1 MRAAACEAISGWR
14 PEVSTTLWQNRNYR
28 IVVSATVFAG
38 FSSGIFAMA
47 LPWLATLMTRD
58 PVAIALVA
66 ASVKLPWL
74 LFSLPAGVIT
84 DRVDRRLLIARA
96 DLLRAVLSL
105 AIMALALRTST
116 GGGAIWLLCLI
127 GLAFGAADVLREN
140 AALTLVPAIVASRDL
155 ERANGTMWSI
165 GQICG
170 QFIGP
175 PVAGLLIGYGVAV
188 PFGLDAL
195 TFGLAAGLI
204 WLMVLPAR
212 NAPAPLRFGPALR
225 EGIIWLWREPG
236 LFRLAVAVGAYN
248 FVFMANATV
257 LVLYSQEVLGLSA
270 AEHGVLLTLAAAGG
284 VLGAWYGGAV
294 QAWLGLHRSMVLTLA
309 STAVVY
315 ALVGTFGM
323 VWVVAPA
330 LAFEMFSRMVWNVV
344 TVSWRQRQTPDA
356 LLGRINSLYR
366 FLAWGPMPLG
376 ALFGGW
382 LVVFSTGY
390 MPRAL
395 ALHMPWLVGAAAIAA
410 LTVYCVRALRL
421 G

>member
-1 MRAAACEAISGWR
+1 MTA
-14 PEVSTTLWQNRNYR
+14 TLWQNRNYR

-47 LPWLATLMTRD
+47 LPWLATLLTRD
-58 PVAIALVA
+58 PLAIALVA

-105 AIMALALRTST
+105 AIMALALQAGE
-116 GGGAIWLLCLI
+116 GGAAIWLLCLI

-140 AALTLVPAIVASRDL
+140 AALTLVPTIVPVQDL

-170 QFIGP
+170 HFIGP
-175 PVAGLLIGYGVAV
+175 PVAGVLIGYGAAV
-188 PFGLDAL
+188 PFGLDAV
-195 TFGLAAGLI
+195 TFGLAALLI
-204 WLMVLPAR
+204 WLMVLPVR
-212 NAPAPLRFGPALR
+212 RPSAPQRFGPALR
-225 EGIIWLWREPG
+225 EGIGWLWREPG
-236 LFRLAVAVGAYN
+236 LFRLAVAVGVYN
-248 FVFMANATV
+248 FFFMANATV
-257 LVLYSQEVLGLSA
+257 LVLYSQEVLRLSA
-270 AEHGVLLTLAAAGG
+270 TGHGLLLTLAAAGG

-294 QAWLGLHRSMVLTLA
+294 QARLGLHRSMVLALA
-309 STAVVY
+309 ATAVVY
-315 ALVGTFGM
+315 VLIGTVGV

-330 LAFEMFSRMVWNVV
+330 LAFEMFSRLVWSVV

-382 LVVFSTGY
+382 LVAFSTGFL
-390 MPRAL
+390 PRDM

-410 LTVYCVRALRL
+410 LTVYCARALRL
-421 G
+421 D